1 MPDVMTR
8 EEVLGRYRHL
18 REVGKRHH
26 SAALQF
32 LARTAI
38 LEHAKRLGLAA
49 GRTIIAD
56 SDEELTLVFDLAIHT
71 AKEGRTR
78 AIDRYAKAARLASGT
93 DESLTLDAMRNAR
106 FSIWRVE
113 RRHDTAGLIVTDA
126 LRQTDAWLIDEGLEA
141 SVEDGFCFASRLY
154 DIDSFAVTC
163 GVVVPIDRDI
173 IEDALGDPVICR
185 HPDLEPLGDDPRFAA
200 AIYRAAIEDGAMEH
214 VVFN

>member
-1 MPDVMTR
+1 MLDVMNR

-18 REVGKRHH
+18 REVSKRHH

-38 LEHAKRLGLAA
+38 LEHARRLGLAA
-49 GRTIIAD
+49 GRTVIAD

-93 DESLTLDAMRNAR
+93 DELLTLDAMRNAR

-126 LRQTDAWLIDEGLEA
+126 LRQADAWLIDEGLEA
-141 SVEDGFCFASRLY
+141 CVADGFCFASRLY

-163 GVVVPIDRDI
+163 GVVVPVDRDI
-173 IEDALGDPVICR
+173 IEDALADPLICR

-200 AIYRAAIEDGAMEH
+200 AIYRAAIDDGVMER
-214 VVFN
+214 VVYN